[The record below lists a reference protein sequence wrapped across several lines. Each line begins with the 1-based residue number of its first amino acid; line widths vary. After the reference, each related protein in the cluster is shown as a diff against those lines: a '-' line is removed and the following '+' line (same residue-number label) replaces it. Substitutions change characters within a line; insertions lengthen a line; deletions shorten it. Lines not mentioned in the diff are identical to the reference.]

1 MAYVAPTISRNVLLL
16 AKQEDPS
23 TPGTE
28 AAGITGANALPIDGN
43 MVPYQQDIKMI
54 AVNPVRPSFTKRKQ
68 IVGRSLVNLTFD
80 AFLQGSG
87 GSGGVKPWFVF
98 LLEACGLSI
107 TNTAT
112 AGGSTSWV
120 LKPTNTPTSVS
131 FHYYAGSVRQKVLGA
146 YGNCKFAF
154 PAGDAP
160 KMSFTFT
167 GIWQAHEDNQA
178 QPTPTYPGQY
188 VRQVELEGFTLT
200 PGVVGGGAW
209 ADAICTTFSLDL
221 GVKNNERE
229 DVNSAKGFYGLFEGD
244 RVPVVDATIE
254 RQNRINYFD
263 PTALAQAASDVDI
276 TWTHGSNAAGS
287 KATFQL
293 NEAQMMPPNETDT
306 NGRKT
311 WACKF
316 NGQND
321 TDNNDLSI
329 TFYEKV

>member
-1 MAYVAPTISRNVLLL
+1 MAYVQPTISRNVLLL
-16 AKQEDPS
+16 GKQELPAS
-23 TPGTE
+23 PGTE
-28 AAGITGANALPIDGN
+28 AIGITGSNALPIDGN

-54 AVNPVRPSFTKRKQ
+54 TVNPVRPTHTKRKK
-68 IVGRSLVNLTFD
+68 IVGRSLVNLSFD

-131 FHYYAGSVRQKVLGA
+131 FHYYAGNVLQKVLGA
-146 YGNCKFAF
+146 YGNCKFNF

-160 KMSFTFT
+160 KMNFTFT
-167 GIWQAHEDNQA
+167 GIWVDHAGA
-178 QPTPTYPGQY
+178 TPPSPTYPTQY

-209 ADAICTTFSLDL
+209 VDAIVPSYTFDL

-229 DVNSAKGFYGLFEGD
+229 DANSAKGFYGLFEGD
-244 RVPVVDATIE
+244 RVPMVDAKIE
-254 RQNRINYFD
+254 RGLDLTAFN
-263 PTALAQAASDVDI
+263 PTALAQNATDVHV
-276 TWTHGSNAAGS
+276 TWTHGSNAIGS
-287 KATFQL
+287 KVVFDLPTTQV
-293 NEAQMMPPNETDT
+293 ETPNEEDL
-306 NGRKT
+306 NGRKVWGT
-311 WACKF
+311 KF
-316 NGQND
+316 SGTSD
-321 TDNNDLSI
+321 TDNGDLSI